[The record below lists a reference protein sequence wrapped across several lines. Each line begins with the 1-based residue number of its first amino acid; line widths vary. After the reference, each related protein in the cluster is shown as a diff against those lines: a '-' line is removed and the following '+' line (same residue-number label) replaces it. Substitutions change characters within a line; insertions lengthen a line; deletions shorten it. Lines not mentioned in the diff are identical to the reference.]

1 MKPHRILV
9 VDDEPYNLEI
19 IAEYLADEG
28 HALRMAADGEEAW
41 AILAEPGQG
50 FDLLILDRMMPRL
63 DGIGLLRRM
72 KGEPRFARI
81 PVILQT
87 AAAAPEQVREGIE
100 AGAYYYLTKPYE
112 MEVFLAIVR
121 AALSEV
127 DERAALT
134 GRIAA
139 HADALQLLREAEFRF
154 AGLEEAQQLAAF
166 LALACPQPESVSMG
180 LSELLVN
187 AVEHGN
193 LGISYADKKR
203 LRLEDCWQE
212 EVECRL
218 GQPEYRDRR
227 VSVRL
232 ARRDGALE
240 FTVADE
246 GAGFDWE
253 EYLELSPERLFD
265 PNGRG
270 IAMARQVS
278 FATLEYRGAGN
289 VVVATVALPGAGKE
303 GKD

>member
-19 IAEYLADEG
+19 IGEFLADEG

-41 AILAEPGQG
+41 SILAEPGEG

-63 DGIGLLRRM
+63 DGMGLLGRM

-81 PVILQT
+81 PVIMQT
-87 AAAAPEQVREGIE
+87 AAAAPEQVREGLE

-127 DERAALT
+127 EEHAALA

-139 HADALQLLREAEFRF
+139 HADALQLMQEAEFRF

-166 LALACPQPESVSMG
+166 LALACPQPEAVSLG

-203 LRLEDCWQE
+203 LKLEDRWQE
-212 EVECRL
+212 EVERRL
-218 GQPEYRDRR
+218 GLPEYRERR
-227 VSVRL
+227 VGVRL
-232 ARRDGALE
+232 ARRDSLLE
-240 FTVADE
+240 FTIADE
-246 GAGFDWE
+246 GAGFDWR

-278 FATLEYRGAGN
+278 FAALEYRGAGN
-289 VVVATVALPGAGKE
+289 VVVASVALAGGGAE
-303 GKD
+303 GKG